1 MLLPTLQ
8 NPARLTVGRGFPAR
22 WPTTLGGGAADGNPF
37 YLINFLLFFL
47 LILSYSFSFSP
58 FFFDFKILNPN
69 HKKNPRSIKY
79 KLKGKLPIFY
89 GNSLI
94 CVRFW
99 MGGFCID
106 VGFVLDFIVA
116 ATSSVVIASSLYSA
130 RIDSGFVENLLKICS
145 LGRRI
150 SSVIAG
156 LIRLRIGLGWR
167 KKENA
172 HCVVFWMMTIFLDFY
187 QTIIIRKKN

>member
-1 MLLPTLQ
+1 VP
-8 NPARLTVGRGFPAR
+8 G
-22 WPTTLGGGAADGNPF
+22 
-37 YLINFLLFFL
+37 LI
-47 LILSYSFSFSP
+47 
-58 FFFDFKILNPN
+58 
-69 HKKNPRSIKY
+69 R
-79 KLKGKLPIFY
+79 
-89 GNSLI
+89 
-94 CVRFW
+94 
-99 MGGFCID
+99 
-106 VGFVLDFIVA
+106 
-116 ATSSVVIASSLYSA
+116 
-130 RIDSGFVENLLKICS
+130 FVENLLKICS

>member
-1 MLLPTLQ
+1 MKWAGLWSGSDGLWVVLERVRVLYKWGLQLEKFHFYKPLLSLQWPFSLSSSSILLRTPTVLLPTLQ

-94 CVRFW
+94 CVRF
-99 MGGFCID
+99 
-106 VGFVLDFIVA
+106 
-116 ATSSVVIASSLYSA
+116 
-130 RIDSGFVENLLKICS
+130 
-145 LGRRI
+145 
-150 SSVIAG
+150 
-156 LIRLRIGLGWR
+156 
-167 KKENA
+167 
-172 HCVVFWMMTIFLDFY
+172 
-187 QTIIIRKKN
+187 